1 MYKMN
6 DEISSKKKCGRPPKK
21 CIIDNDNPE
30 LSYNTKV
37 IDVKVIKINDK
48 KYLLDECDNY
58 IYNISNHENIGILV
72 ENKIIFKSD
81 ELQEDK
87 YVY

>member
-1 MYKMN
+1 MYKM
-6 DEISSKKKCGRPPKK
+6 DDVVSSKKKCGRPPKRI
-21 CIIDNDNPE
+21 IIDNDNPE

-48 KYLLDECDNY
+48 KYLIDECDNY

-72 ENKIIFKSD
+72 ENKIIFKND

>member
-1 MYKMN
+1 MYKM
-6 DEISSKKKCGRPPKK
+6 DYVVSSKKKCGRPPKK
-21 CIIDNDNPE
+21 IIIDNDNPE

-72 ENKIIFKSD
+72 ENKIIFKND